1 MKKKLRRSV
10 TEKKNEDA
18 QNVRK
23 GNGENVRNTTEAQVR
38 MGDRE

>member
-18 QNVRK
+18 KNVRK
-23 GNGENVRNTTEAQVR
+23 GNGENVRNTMEAQVR
-38 MGDRE
+38 MGDKE